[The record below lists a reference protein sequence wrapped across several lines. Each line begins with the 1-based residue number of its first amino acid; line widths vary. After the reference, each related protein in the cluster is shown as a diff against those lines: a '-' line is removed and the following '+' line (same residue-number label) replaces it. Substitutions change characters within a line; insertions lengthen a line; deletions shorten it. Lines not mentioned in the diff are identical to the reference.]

1 MLTDQQQTDLYNRI
15 MQAPVQGLTVKMQQA
30 QYNQVINTGKAV
42 NALVGSLN
50 PDQLAAA
57 IAKALP
63 SQGDLTQAQIE
74 QAIRDVLG
82 SLNDQETS

>member
-1 MLTDQQQTDLYNRI
+1 
-15 MQAPVQGLTVKMQQA
+15 
-30 QYNQVINTGKAV
+30 V